1 MRICICSDQ
10 SQIARVGAN
19 QFSEVMKENSKAV
32 LGLATGSTPL
42 PIYQELI
49 SRYKAGEIS
58 FAGAQAFCLDE
69 YLGLPAGHPESYSS
83 FIRRE
88 FTAQVDFDDTTVHL
102 PAGQSPE
109 GTFVAEEYDSQI
121 AAAGGVDLQILGV
134 GANGHIGFN
143 EPGGSLDSKTHV
155 GILAQ
160 KTREDNARFFD
171 GDISQVPDKCVTQG
185 LGTILKARK
194 VLLVATGKQK
204 AEAVAALV
212 EGAVTSMWPA
222 SVLQA
227 HNDALI
233 LVDEDAASLLK
244 NKDRYTNS
252 LVSPDDL

>member
-10 SQIARVGAN
+10 SEIARVGAN
-19 QFSEVMKENSKAV
+19 QFTQLLTEKPEAV

-42 PIYQELI
+42 PIYQEI
-49 SRYKAGEIS
+49 IRRFQNGQVS
-58 FAGAQAFCLDE
+58 FAKAQAFCLDE

-102 PAGQSPE
+102 PAGQESE
-109 GTFVAEEYDSQI
+109 GTFVAEEYDNQI
-121 AAAGGVDLQILGV
+121 AAAGGIDLQILGV

-143 EPGGSLDSKTHV
+143 EPGGSLASKTHV

-171 GDISQVPDKCVTQG
+171 GDLSQVPSECVTQG
-185 LGTILKARK
+185 LGTIMKARK
-194 VLLVATGKQK
+194 VLLVATGTQK

-212 EGAVTSMWPA
+212 EGAVTAMWPA

-233 LVDEDAASLLK
+233 LVDEEAASLLK
-244 NKDRYTNS
+244 NKERYSNS
-252 LVSPDDL
+252 IVSAQSL